1 VTDDPHKPLRDD
13 VRLLGTLLGETL
25 RRQEGDSLF
34 RRVERVRTLAKRAR
48 RADAGT
54 PPGGFDALAS
64 ELAAMPVEAALPVA
78 RAFAH
83 FLNLANIAEQH
94 HRVRRR
100 RAYQRDPGAR
110 PQPGSIEETLPRL
123 AAAGVPADVLHDAV
137 CRLRIGLVITAHPTE
152 IMRRTLQR
160 KYNTIADALA
170 GLDRPDAT
178 PLERDGLI
186 DTLRREITAAWE
198 TEEVRRDRP
207 SPLDEL
213 RSALTVFEQTLWD
226 AVPEYLRSLDRTLRT
241 VTGRGLAL
249 EAVPIAFGSWIGGDR
264 DGNPAVTPDVTRRAC
279 LMARWVALTL
289 YAREVGALREELSM
303 TDATDD
309 VRALASGAREPYR
322 ALLRDVHRGLE
333 ATRRSIEAR
342 LAAPPGGDPPPSEE
356 VFRAADQ
363 LAQPLRSCFESL
375 HATGNGLIAD
385 GRLADVLR
393 RIAVFGLTLVR
404 LDIRQEADRHAEAVD
419 LLALRM
425 GLTGYAEW
433 PEDQRVEFLIGALAE
448 NRAGFPADL
457 PHTPRTAEVIQTFE
471 TLKAIHPESLGAYII
486 TMAGRPSDVLAV
498 ELLQQRAGIDPPLR
512 VVPLFETD
520 RDLRAAGGMMERLLS
535 IPWYRERV
543 ARAGGRQEVM
553 VGYSDSA
560 KDVGRVAAAWSL
572 YKAQEAILDAC
583 RVRGVAL
590 TLFHGRGGS
599 VGRGG
604 GPTYLAIQSQPP
616 GSVDGTLRVTEQGE
630 MIQAKFGLRGVA
642 LRTLEV
648 YTSAT
653 LDAALTPPTPVDP
666 RWRHAMEDIAESSRA
681 AFRRTVYED
690 PGFLR
695 YFRTATPE
703 GELDAMHIGSRPAR
717 RAGDGGVGSL
727 RAIPWQFAWTQTRLL
742 LASWLG
748 AEVLQKVGSTDDER
762 QACRDMYEHWPFFRS
777 MVDLLQMALAKA
789 DAGIAAHYDRHLA
802 PPDLQPLAESL
813 RGRLQQAIDAVL
825 TITGHLRLLEDN
837 VVLRRSIAVRNP
849 YVDPIN
855 LVQVELLR
863 RLAAARSTPGVD
875 LPGSADDSVRTQE
888 VDALR
893 RALMV
898 TINGV
903 AAGLRNTG

>member
-1 VTDDPHKPLRDD
+1 MTVADDPHKPLRDD
-13 VRLLGTLLGETL
+13 VRLLGRLLGETL
-25 RRQEGDSLF
+25 RRQEGEALF
-34 RRVERVRTLAKRAR
+34 RRVERVRALAKRAR
-48 RADAGT
+48 RTDASAA
-54 PPGGFDALAS
+54 PGAFDALAE
-64 ELAAMPVEAALPVA
+64 ELALMPVEAALPVA

-100 RAYQRDPGAR
+100 RAYQRDPDAR

-152 IMRRTLQR
+152 TMRRTLQK
-160 KYNTIADALA
+160 KYNTIAGALA
-170 GLDRPDAT
+170 GLDRSDAT
-178 PLERDGLI
+178 PLERDELI
-186 DTLRREITAAWE
+186 ESLRREISAAWE

-226 AVPEYLRSLDRTLRT
+226 AVPEYLRSLDRTVRA
-241 VTGRGLAL
+241 VTGRGLPLDA
-249 EAVPIAFGSWIGGDR
+249 APIAFGSWIGGDR
-264 DGNPAVTPDVTRRAC
+264 DGNPSVTPDVTRRAC
-279 LMARWVALTL
+279 LMSRWVALTL
-289 YAREVGALREELSM
+289 YAHEVRQLREDLSM
-303 TDATDD
+303 TDATDE

-322 ALLRDVHRGLE
+322 AVLRDVHRGLE
-333 ATRRSIEAR
+333 STRHSLEAR
-342 LAAPPGGDPPPSEE
+342 LARDPGADVSPRDE
-356 VFRAADQ
+356 VFLSSDE
-363 LAQPLRSCFESL
+363 LARPLRLCFDSL

-385 GRLADVLR
+385 GRLADLLR
-393 RIAVFGLTLVR
+393 RMAVFGMTLVR
-404 LDIRQEADRHAEAVD
+404 LDIRQEADRHTEAID
-419 LLALRM
+419 LIARGK
-425 GLTGYAEW
+425 GLTGYPEW
-433 PEDQRVEFLIGALAE
+433 PEDQRVDFLIGALTE
-448 NRAGFPADL
+448 TGPSPGGDP
-457 PHTPRTAEVIQTFE
+457 PHTPRTAEVAETFE
-471 TLKAIHPESLGAYII
+471 TLKAMHPESLGAYVI

-498 ELLQQRAGIDPPLR
+498 ELLQRRAGIARPLR

-520 RDLRAAGGMMERLLS
+520 RDLRAAGPMIDRLLS

-543 ARAGGRQEVM
+543 VQAGGRQEVM

-560 KDVGRVAAAWSL
+560 KDAGRVAAAWSL
-572 YKAQEAILDAC
+572 YKAQEAIVDAC
-583 RVRGVAL
+583 RARGVAL

-630 MIQAKFGLRGVA
+630 MIQAKFGLKGIA

-653 LDAALTPPTPVDP
+653 LDAALTVQTPVDP
-666 RWRHAMEDIAESSRA
+666 RWRDAMDRIADASRT
-681 AFRRTVYED
+681 AFRATVHDD
-690 PGFLR
+690 PDFLR
-695 YFRTATPE
+695 YFRTATPVA
-703 GELDAMHIGSRPAR
+703 ELDAMHIGSRPAR
-717 RAGDGGVGSL
+717 RQGGDGVGSL

-748 AEVLQKVGSTDDER
+748 AEVLRGACPGDDGSVR
-762 QACRDMYEHWPFFRS
+762 CRDMYAHWPFFRS

-789 DAGIAAHYDRHLA
+789 DAGIAEHYDRQLA
-802 PPDLQPLAESL
+802 PADLQPLAESL
-813 RGRLQQAIDAVL
+813 RGRLQEAIDSTLA
-825 TITGHLRLLEDN
+825 ISGHARLLEDN
-837 VVLRRSIAVRNP
+837 VVLRRSIDVRNP

-863 RLAAARSTPGVD
+863 RLAAAP
-875 LPGSADDSVRTQE
+875 AQE
-888 VDALR
+888 ADALR

-898 TINGV
+898 TINGI
-903 AAGLRNTG
+903 AAGMRNTG